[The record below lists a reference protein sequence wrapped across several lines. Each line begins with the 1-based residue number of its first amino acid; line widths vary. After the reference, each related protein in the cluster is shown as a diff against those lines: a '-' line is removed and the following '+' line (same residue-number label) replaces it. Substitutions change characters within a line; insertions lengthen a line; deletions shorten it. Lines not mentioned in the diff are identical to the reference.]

1 MVILTKKDYPLTTN
15 FPYSLEQLQIS
26 QCKLKRIDSRIFN
39 LRRLEI
45 LNLSDNVI
53 ETLPD
58 DFGKI
63 DKLRELYINV
73 NQLIHFPP
81 KLCLQNNIQ
90 NSLCLLDLSNNK
102 LQLLPLQICELHNL
116 VTLKLDHNELK
127 ELPPTIGRLKS
138 LKYLTASNN
147 HLTSLPASFLQL
159 YLDNLDLFSNPFPSD
174 AGENLSVISLGVPS
188 LVECCAR
195 SIRKN
200 RVPYSEED
208 LHTHLC
214 RYIES
219 ARHCWCGGYCFQS
232 CAKYT
237 SYVPLKKFSH
247 TVSAINLT
255 GQTEVPIQ
263 SFLCSPQCLARFQ
276 KNPYAYWKK

>member
-1 MVILTKKDYPLTTN
+1 MFSFLQADPLQLKNFLSVLRLAAQGKDIKNVTLSTLAPASTKNVEKPKTKMVILTKRDYPLTTN

-26 QCKLKRIDSRIFN
+26 QCKLKKIDSRIFN

-53 ETLPD
+53 DTLPD
-58 DFGKI
+58 DFGKL
-63 DKLRELYINV
+63 DKLRELYLNV
-73 NQLIHFPP
+73 NQLIQLPP
-81 KLCLQNNIQ
+81 KVCLQNNIQ

-102 LQLLPLQICELHNL
+102 LQVLPLQICELFNL

-147 HLTSLPASFLQL
+147 QLTSLPASFLQL

-174 AGENLSVISLGVPS
+174 AGENLSVASLGVPS

-200 RVPYSEED
+200 R
-208 LHTHLC
+208 
-214 RYIES
+214 
-219 ARHCWCGGYCFQS
+219 
-232 CAKYT
+232 
-237 SYVPLKKFSH
+237 
-247 TVSAINLT
+247 
-255 GQTEVPIQ
+255 
-263 SFLCSPQCLARFQ
+263 
-276 KNPYAYWKK
+276 